1 MACYAGNSSWPL
13 QKHSIWDMES
23 IMKSFIVSFKI
34 QNAFGDKVLTEY
46 VWAYTPKCAVEK
58 IQEKYVGVYHAI
70 AKFAI

>member
-1 MACYAGNSSWPL
+1 MACYAGNSSRPL

-34 QNAFGDKVLTEY
+34 QNAFGGKVLTEY
-46 VWAYTPKCAVEK
+46 VWANSPKCAVEK

-70 AKFAI
+70 AKLAI